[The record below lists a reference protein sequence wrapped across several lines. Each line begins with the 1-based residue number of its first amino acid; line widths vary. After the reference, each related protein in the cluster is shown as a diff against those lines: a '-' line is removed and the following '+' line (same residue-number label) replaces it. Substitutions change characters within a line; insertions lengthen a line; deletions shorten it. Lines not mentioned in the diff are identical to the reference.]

1 MIQIREEGDK
11 YRTNWNS
18 LIQSILF
25 CLFCF
30 VLFLFFFCF
39 FFCIFLM
46 HKITTVKYK
55 SRLKGAST
63 YQLSKIL
70 HFMDT
75 LKIYIL
81 GITIEGLCPR
91 MDVWWSIFKQK
102 HIWSKLDVTQCKNF
116 CWCLQYFDLKEGQ
129 LSPEKAILHY

>member
-1 MIQIREEGDK
+1 
-11 YRTNWNS
+11 
-18 LIQSILF
+18 
-25 CLFCF
+25 
-30 VLFLFFFCF
+30 
-39 FFCIFLM
+39 M
-46 HKITTVKYK
+46 HKITTVKCK

-91 MDVWWSIFKQK
+91 MDV
-102 HIWSKLDVTQCKNF
+102 
-116 CWCLQYFDLKEGQ
+116 
-129 LSPEKAILHY
+129 